1 MRGWTVPMIV
11 LLVLAAAAPARA
23 VEEDPRNSGM
33 MLFFQRCQGGG
44 GGADH
49 GLDWDALCRFG
60 MEALGGRSA
69 ARDLPDAPAW
79 AEATHEAL
87 AGLWPVPPAND
98 VEQLAYD
105 RALKSVDAGVET
117 VQVLVEPYADHESY
131 ARVCAAALDLHLYA
145 RVLDDAV
152 DEGAGVHRVKAL
164 YAQTLV
170 WRAST
175 ELALLNPSRRAAVE
189 QIIRETLH
197 ANAPR
202 APGARVPY
210 WGAKNHHLLV
220 GPLMLAPTVAEFREV
235 EDAIALGMWGFQA
248 NAEFRD
254 PLTAE
259 DVDALRKFVAGNDH
273 AAAMQLLSDR
283 GWRGLAEIYF
293 VGLMRAVSILGAA

>member
-1 MRGWTVPMIV
+1 MRWS
-11 LLVLAAAAPARA
+11 LLACLALLLTPGPTAAQT

-44 GGADH
+44 GGPDH
-49 GLDWDALCRFG
+49 GLDWDALCAFG
-60 MEALGGRSA
+60 MTALGNRGVDSTA
-69 ARDLPDAPAW
+69 VEHPAW
-79 AEATHEAL
+79 AQPTHEAL
-87 AGLWPVPPAND
+87 AALWPTPPAND

-105 RALKSVDAGVET
+105 RALMSVDAGVET
-117 VQVLVEPYADHESY
+117 VQALIEPYADHP
-131 ARVCAAALDLHLYA
+131 AHDRVAAAALDLHLYA

-164 YAQTLV
+164 YAQTIL
-170 WRAST
+170 WRACT
-175 ELALLNPSRRAAVE
+175 ELALVDASRRAAVE
-189 QIIRETLH
+189 QIIAETVH

-220 GPLMLAPTVAEFREV
+220 GPLLLAPSVAEFRAAQ
-235 EDAIALGMWGFQA
+235 DAIGLGMWGFQA

-259 DVDALRKFVAGNDH
+259 DVAALRRYVADHDH
-273 AAAMQLLSDR
+273 AAAIQALADG
-283 GWRGLAEIYF
+283 GWRDLSVIYF
-293 VGLMRAVSILGAA
+293 VGLMRGVAILEQG